1 MALNLRRR
9 AEGGV
14 SKDEAPVVRLSLLL
28 GTTLTRALPQQPQ
41 PEILRDVG
49 VLVLVD
55 QNEAEARLILP
66 QHFRLLAKQPDRL
79 DQEVAEIGG
88 VEHLEPLLIGDIEL
102 LALAVGKACSLA
114 GRNLVG
120 GEAAVLPAVDQSR
133 QTAGGPALLVDVLGM
148 QHLIHQPVLAVAF
161 RDVTVII

>member
-1 MALNLRRR
+1 MTLILRSR
-9 AEGGV
+9 AQRGV
-14 SKDEAPVVRLSLLL
+14 SKDEAPIVRLALLL
-28 GTTLTRALPQQPQ
+28 RAALTGALPQQPQ
-41 PEILRDVG
+41 PEILRHVS

-88 VEHLEPLLIGDIEL
+88 VEHLEPLLIGDVEL
-102 LALAVGKACSLA
+102 LALAIRKTCSLA

-133 QTAGGPALLVDVLGM
+133 QHAGGPALLVDVLGL
-148 QHLIHQPVLAVAF
+148 QDLL
-161 RDVTVII
+161 